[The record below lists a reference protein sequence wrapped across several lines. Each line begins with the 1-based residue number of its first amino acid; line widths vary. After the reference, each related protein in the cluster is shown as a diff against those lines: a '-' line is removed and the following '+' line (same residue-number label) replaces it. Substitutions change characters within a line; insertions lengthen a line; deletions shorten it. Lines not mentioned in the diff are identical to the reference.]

1 MLSIKFS
8 LLLGILHLT
17 AGMTEDYKK
26 TSERLWK
33 VIETNALAPT
43 VSKSVHPVC
52 YRSNVSMNQQLVAK
66 QLKQLLEVDA
76 SLNDYLTNGQ
86 ACTGGKNSYF
96 LSYVVST
103 FKYLMESG
111 RLLLLSLLLILLA
124 RKSVEILCLH
134 LLRLTVEHDR
144 TGFSVPLGH
153 SERFNF
159 RM

>member
-17 AGMTEDYKK
+17 VGMTEDYKK

-43 VSKSVHPVC
+43 VSESVHPVC
-52 YRSNVSMNQQLVAK
+52 YRSNISMNQQLVAK

-86 ACTGGKNSYF
+86 ACAGGKNSYF
-96 LSYVVST
+96 LSYGVST

-111 RLLLLSLLLILLA
+111 RLLLLVIASNTPCKKI
-124 RKSVEILCLH
+124 
-134 LLRLTVEHDR
+134 
-144 TGFSVPLGH
+144 G
-153 SERFNF
+153 
-159 RM
+159 

>member
-8 LLLGILHLT
+8 LFLGILHLT

-43 VSKSVHPVC
+43 VSESVHPVC

-96 LSYVVST
+96 LSYGVST

-111 RLLLLSLLLILLA
+111 RLLLLVIASNTPCKKIGWNPLSTSSTPYGRA
-124 RKSVEILCLH
+124 WSHWVQ
-134 LLRLTVEHDR
+134 R
-144 TGFSVPLGH
+144 TFGT
-153 SERFNF
+153 F
-159 RM
+159 RTI